1 MNDINQ
7 IFNPQFW
14 SEIIQLNLT
23 PWRLFISIVDIAVVT
38 YFIYRIMR
46 YVQGSKVVTLVRG
59 VLLFVLIRIISEILG
74 LTTVTWLLNQVIT
87 YGVIAGVIIFQPEI
101 RRALEQ
107 LGRTTNILRP
117 AVKRVDSKDY
127 VQAYEKALDYMAKRK
142 IGALISIAKTQ
153 SLEEFSNT
161 GIPLN
166 SDISAEL
173 LINIFIPNT
182 PLHDGAV
189 IVEGNKI
196 ISACAY
202 LPLTDKSSIPK
213 AFGTRH
219 RAAIGMSE
227 ATDALTLV
235 VSEETGGISI
245 TKNGEFYSEVSKEK
259 LHEVLTSEF
268 GEKTE
273 EKDGILDRF
282 KRGWLKK

>member
-1 MNDINQ
+1 MSDINQ

-117 AVKRVDSKDY
+117 AAKIVDSKDY

-166 SDISAEL
+166 SDISSEL

-259 LHEVLTSEF
+259 LHEVLTLEL
-268 GEKTE
+268 GEKKE
-273 EKDGILDRF
+273 DKDSFLVKIKKGWF
-282 KRGWLKK
+282 KK

>member
-259 LHEVLTSEF
+259 LHEVLTLEL

-273 EKDGILDRF
+273 EKDSFLEKI
-282 KRGWLKK
+282 KKGWLKK

>member
-23 PWRLFISIVDIAVVT
+23 PWRLFISIDDIAVVT

-259 LHEVLTSEF
+259 LHEVLTLEL

-273 EKDGILDRF
+273 EKDSFLEKI
-282 KRGWLKK
+282 KKGWLKK